1 MATKKKATST
11 DEKVAQIL
19 KEAEKKGL
27 LNNLLF
33 EELLND
39 FVYQKNILERLKR
52 ELDGSDT
59 LLAKEYVKGKP
70 SLVVNNCISAYNAT
84 SNAMCNTVTAMAKIV
99 RNFGDSEA
107 DSADPL
113 AKVLGGKK

>member
-1 MATKKKATST
+1 MARKQSLDDRVK
-11 DEKVAQIL
+11 QIL

-39 FVYQKNILERLKR
+39 FVYQKNILERLKK
-52 ELDGSDT
+52 ELDASET

-84 SNAMCNTVTAMAKIV
+84 SNAMCNTVGAMAKLIKS
-99 RNFGDSEA
+99 FEGEGGS
-107 DSADPL
+107 SSDPL
-113 AKVLGGKK
+113 AKALGGKV